1 MTLVLISVSVS
12 MFYIPF
18 CFWQTHV
25 VLIRLDLR
33 IPFKNAKCLT
43 GASALPLSTHLG
55 PFVNGRRSGG
65 IVLLVGFW
73 SVELGVV
80 QFNGN

>member
-1 MTLVLISVSVS
+1 M
-12 MFYIPF
+12 
-18 CFWQTHV
+18 

-43 GASALPLSTHLG
+43 GASKALPLSKQLG

-65 IVLLVGFW
+65 MVLLVGFW
-73 SVELGVV
+73 SVGLGVV